1 VDIQLFRTF
10 LLVAK
15 LGSITH
21 AAEQLNFTQPAI
33 TAQIR
38 TLEGHFG
45 VSLFDRV
52 GKKRVLIN
60 SAGQDLVAYAERLL
74 AVYDEMH
81 VSLQPQSS
89 RAEPIKI
96 GSSTD
101 MASYVLPSV
110 LREFQCRT
118 IKGIISVDIRTFLS
132 DTVKA
137 LLDNTFDLI
146 IVNSKISNEQLMQFS
161 LFQERLVWVA
171 QRELV
176 AGSGGCID
184 IASYPFI
191 NFRPGSVY
199 RSKYE
204 EILKEMKVNPSL
216 EYSDASSILRAVLDG
231 LGIGVLPYVL
241 VAPFLANGTLIEFVN
256 APQLHVVISLAF
268 HKNKV
273 LSPAMRALLSIFGEK
288 ANLESGIAEY
298 LESMRG

>member
-45 VSLFDRV
+45 VSLFERI
-52 GKKRVLIN
+52 GKKRVHIN
-60 SAGQDLVAYAERLL
+60 SAGQNLAIYAEKLL
-74 AVYDEMH
+74 AIYDEMH
-81 VSLQPQSS
+81 ISIQPASNKSEQI
-89 RAEPIKI
+89 RI

-101 MASYVLPSV
+101 MASYVLPPII
-110 LREFQCRT
+110 REFQSQK
-118 IKGIISVDIRTFLS
+118 IKGKISVDIRTFLS
-132 DTVKA
+132 DTVKE
-137 LLDNTFDLI
+137 LLDNVFDLI
-146 IVNSKISNEQLMQFS
+146 IVNSKIANEQLVQFP

-171 QRELV
+171 QRNLV
-176 AGSGGCID
+176 TSNDSCID

-204 EILKEMKVNPSL
+204 EMLKDMKVNPIM
-216 EYSDASSILRAVLDG
+216 EYNDATSILRAVLDG
-231 LGIGVLPYVL
+231 VGVGVLPYVS
-241 VAPFLANGTLIEFVN
+241 VAPFLIEGTLVELVN
-256 APQLHVVISLAF
+256 APNLHVVVSVVF
-268 HKNKV
+268 QKNKA
-273 LSPAMRALLSIFGEK
+273 LSPAMRALLSIIGEK
-288 ANLESGIAEY
+288 ANLENGIAEY
-298 LESMRG
+298 LESTC